1 MKDTIIS
8 IHVNEETKKINV
20 EIKGEN
26 NNTIRGAFALLATKV
41 VKTLNDSPREFLT
54 YMGACLAISDTLD
67 TLDNMVP
74 RDKKEVKL
82 NDD

>member
-26 NNTIRGAFALLATKV
+26 NAEIRATFAFLATKV
-41 VKTLNDSPREFLT
+41 AKELNANPREFLA
-54 YMGACLAISDTLD
+54 YIRACLAISDA
-67 TLDNMVP
+67 LDNMVP
-74 RDKKEVKL
+74 RDKREVKL

>member
-1 MKDTIIS
+1 MMDTIIS

-26 NNTIRGAFALLATKV
+26 NNEIRGAFALLATKV
-41 VKTLNDSPREFLT
+41 GKALNDSPRELLA
-54 YMGACLAISDTLD
+54 YLRVCLAISE

>member
-26 NNTIRGAFALLATKV
+26 NNAIRGAFAFLATKV
-41 VKTLNDSPREFLT
+41 VKALNDSPRELLT
-54 YMGACLAISDTLD
+54 YMGACLAISDTI
-67 TLDNMVP
+67 DNIVP
-74 RDKKEVKL
+74 KEVKL

>member
-20 EIKGEN
+20 EIKGESN
-26 NNTIRGAFALLATKV
+26 NVIRGAFTFLATKV
-41 VKTLNDSPREFLT
+41 MKTLNDSPRELLA
-54 YMGACLAISDTLD
+54 YMGACLAISDTI
-67 TLDNMVP
+67 DNIVP
-74 RDKKEVKL
+74 KEVKL

>member
-20 EIKGEN
+20 EIKGESN
-26 NNTIRGAFALLATKV
+26 NVIRGAFTFLATKV
-41 VKTLNDSPREFLT
+41 MKALNDTPTEFLA
-54 YMGACLAISDTLD
+54 YMGPCLAISDA
-67 TLDNMVP
+67 LDNMVP
-74 RDKKEVKL
+74 KEVKL

>member
-8 IHVNEETKKINV
+8 IHVNEETKKINI

-26 NNTIRGAFALLATKV
+26 NNAIRGAFALLATKV
-41 VKTLNDSPREFLT
+41 VKVLNDSPRELLA
-54 YMGACLAISDTLD
+54 YMGACLAIDA
-67 TLDNMVP
+67 LDNMVS

-82 NDD
+82 NDEN